1 METTMTENKTENKVE
16 HEIKEGGQRMNLFI
30 IIIVLFMCAGLGL
43 NWALLYLLKFKAN
56 NIGFEKE
63 MQLALSTAII
73 NLVFT
78 VVLVFGIFIVWRYNR
93 WEFISHVDRVTYVIW
108 LVLTLT
114 TFISTIMN
122 FWTFSKLSG
131 TITTGDLND
140 AKNGALWGSTV
151 FTAGVFIT
159 IVVYAIRGY
168 RAQVDNGLFHR
179 SIRAMREA
187 RLNNA
192 IEKY

>member
-1 METTMTENKTENKVE
+1 METTTAENKVE
-16 HEIKEGGQRMNLFI
+16 YEIKEGGQRMNLFI
-30 IIIVLFMCAGLGL
+30 IIIVLFMCTGLGL
-43 NWALLYLLKFKAN
+43 NWTLLYLLKFKAN

-93 WEFISHVDRVTYVIW
+93 WEFVSYVDRVTYVIW

-151 FTAGVFIT
+151 FTAGVLIT

-192 IEKY
+192 MEKY